1 MRDLHRLVEA
11 VQKNCHITDARH
23 ARDMTLCIYL
33 LEMRQYYRWE
43 NEVPYS
49 HTLPKDELGAWLT
62 ERESLWNELEADTF
76 DKLPFAPEPLD
87 PFDSA
92 AANRMLVPEGY
103 VYSAGY
109 GRFRKP
115 HFFLGNLLRAETRE
129 GFTVLVSGCE
139 YARDLVAPPAVSQN
153 GVIYLRR
160 ESVRRFLWEK
170 FEEWQWRKSNDS
182 LSRAFACYDFEDD
195 SDAALEQMTDVESEA
210 MILHEIGEGLAGQIF
225 GDGWNV
231 MLASLRQRKLEIF
244 ARSVRDHLA
253 DCLSTLPTL
262 LDRDGACSLY
272 FYFANLDGIRKE
284 LFPQLILAYQQW
296 LDSGDIA
303 ALRQAVADGRLHWE
317 RIGLRLMQEVG
328 SDDSAALEFDQ
339 RLAQCRL

>member
-1 MRDLHRLVEA
+1 MRDLHRLVDT

-23 ARDMTLCIYL
+23 ARDMTLCTYL

-49 HTLPKDELGAWLT
+49 HNLPKDELGAWLS
-62 ERESLWNELEADTF
+62 ERETLWNELEADTF
-76 DKLPFAPEPLD
+76 DKLPFTPEPLD
-87 PFDSA
+87 PFDSE
-92 AANRMLVPEGY
+92 AANRMLLPQGY

-182 LSRAFACYDFEDD
+182 LSRAFACYDFANDP
-195 SDAALEQMTDVESEA
+195 DAALEQMTEIESEA
-210 MILHEIGEGLAGQIF
+210 MILHEIGEGMAGRIF
-225 GDGWNV
+225 GNAWGR
-231 MLASLRQRKLEIF
+231 MLAALPRRKYEIL

-262 LDRDGACSLY
+262 LDRKADCSLY

-284 LFPQLILAYQQW
+284 LFPRLGLAYQQW
-296 LDSGDIA
+296 LESNDSA
-303 ALRQAVADGRLHWE
+303 ELRQAVLEGRAHWE
-317 RIGLRLMQEVG
+317 
-328 SDDSAALEFDQ
+328 AAGFKLIQDAGVENTLLSFEE
-339 RLAQCRL
+339 RLAELKL

>member
-1 MRDLHRLVEA
+1 MRDLHHLVDT

-23 ARDMTLCIYL
+23 ARDMTLCTYL

-49 HTLPKDELGAWLT
+49 HNLPKDELGAWLN
-62 ERESLWNELEADTF
+62 ERENLWNQLEADAF

-87 PFDSA
+87 PFDSE
-92 AANRMLVPEGY
+92 AANRMLVPHGY

-115 HFFLGNLLRAETRE
+115 HFFLGNLLRAEVRE
-129 GFTVLVSGCE
+129 GFQVLVSGCE

-170 FEEWQWRKSNDS
+170 FEEWQWRKNNDS
-182 LSRAFACYDFEDD
+182 LSRAFGCYDFETDT
-195 SDAALEQMTDVESEA
+195 DAALEQMTEVESEA
-210 MILHEIGEGLAGQIF
+210 MILHEVGEGLAGRIY
-225 GDGWNV
+225 GDGWNP
-231 MLASLRQRKLEIF
+231 MLAALPQRKLEIL

-262 LDRDGACSLY
+262 IERKADCSLY

-284 LFPQLILAYQQW
+284 LFPSLGVAYQHW
-296 LDSGDIA
+296 LESGDSS
-303 ALRQAVADGRLHWE
+303 ALRQTVSEGRSHWE
-317 RIGLRLMQEVG
+317 AAGKKLMQETG
-328 SDDSAALEFDQ
+328 PAQPPMPFDKRLAALK
-339 RLAQCRL
+339 L